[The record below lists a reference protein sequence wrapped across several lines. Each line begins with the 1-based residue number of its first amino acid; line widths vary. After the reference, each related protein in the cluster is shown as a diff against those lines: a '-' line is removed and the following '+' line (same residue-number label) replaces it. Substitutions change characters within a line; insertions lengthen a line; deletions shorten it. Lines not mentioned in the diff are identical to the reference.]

1 MEQRELGRSGI
12 AVSRIVLGCGN
23 FGGIGSSPAHVGK
36 GTPRDEAFRL
46 LDAAWEMGITTL
58 DTADAYGLG
67 RSEEYIGAW
76 LRTKPEAR
84 DRAVIA
90 TKTFNPMDE
99 AADHGLGA
107 ARIRR
112 QVETSLRRLGVERLP
127 LYLAHDFDPHVPQEE
142 TLGAFDALV
151 RGGTVG
157 AVGASNFTAEQLAEA
172 LELSALE
179 GLTRYE
185 WVQNG
190 YSLLERG
197 DRETVFPL
205 CHEHGL
211 GYTPFSPLAG
221 GWLTGKY
228 RRGEPLPA
236 GSRMTLRPEGSEG
249 YRTDATFDAL
259 EAFERAASG
268 RGVSM
273 AALAIA
279 WLLHLPEITAVVVGP
294 SRLEHLAPV
303 QRGAGRHPGRRRAR
317 RAGEDLPVSVLV
329 LGEDDVRATL
339 DMPRCIAAME
349 GVLAALARGEVSM
362 PLRTIFRVPDETVL
376 GLGLMPAHR
385 GGAEPVISLKEVVV
399 APGNSAR
406 GLDPHQGAVL
416 LHDGTTG
423 QLVAVLNA
431 SPITEIRTAAVSAVA
446 TRLLARPRSRQVAIL
461 GSGVQGRSHAVA
473 MREVLPEAELRVWSR
488 DPAHAEALA
497 LEAHGLACASV
508 AEALAG
514 ADVVC
519 TCTASPEPIV
529 ALGDLA
535 PGAHVNAVGSSG
547 TWARE
552 LEADVVAAASLF
564 VDRRESTVN
573 ESGDY
578 LGAVAER
585 GIGPEHILAEL
596 GELLVGA
603 HPGRRSDEELTVF
616 KSLGLAAEDL
626 AAAALCVEVA
636 RERGIGVEVAF

>member
-1 MEQRELGRSGI
+1 M
-12 AVSRIVLGCGN
+12 
-23 FGGIGSSPAHVGK
+23 
-36 GTPRDEAFRL
+36 
-46 LDAAWEMGITTL
+46 
-58 DTADAYGLG
+58 
-67 RSEEYIGAW
+67 
-76 LRTKPEAR
+76 
-84 DRAVIA
+84 
-90 TKTFNPMDE
+90 
-99 AADHGLGA
+99 
-107 ARIRR
+107 
-112 QVETSLRRLGVERLP
+112 
-127 LYLAHDFDPHVPQEE
+127 
-142 TLGAFDALV
+142 
-151 RGGTVG
+151 
-157 AVGASNFTAEQLAEA
+157 
-172 LELSALE
+172 
-179 GLTRYE
+179 
-185 WVQNG
+185 
-190 YSLLERG
+190 
-197 DRETVFPL
+197 
-205 CHEHGL
+205 
-211 GYTPFSPLAG
+211 
-221 GWLTGKY
+221 
-228 RRGEPLPA
+228 
-236 GSRMTLRPEGSEG
+236 
-249 YRTDATFDAL
+249 
-259 EAFERAASG
+259 
-268 RGVSM
+268 
-273 AALAIA
+273 
-279 WLLHLPEITAVVVGP
+279 
-294 SRLEHLAPV
+294 
-303 QRGAGRHPGRRRAR
+303 
-317 RAGEDLPVSVLV
+317 SVLV

-339 DMPRCIAAME
+339 DMPRCIQAME

-362 PLRTIFRVPDETVL
+362 PLRSIVRVPDQAVL

-385 GGAEPVISLKEVVV
+385 GGDEPVISLKEVVV
-399 APGNSAR
+399 VPGNPAR

-446 TRLLARPRSRQVAIL
+446 TRLLARPDARHVAIL

-497 LEAHGLACASV
+497 LEAHGLPCTTV
-508 AEALAG
+508 PEALAG

-585 GIGPEHILAEL
+585 GIGPDHILAEL

-626 AAAALCVEVA
+626 AAAALCVRVA
-636 RERGIGVEVAF
+636 RERGRGVEVAF